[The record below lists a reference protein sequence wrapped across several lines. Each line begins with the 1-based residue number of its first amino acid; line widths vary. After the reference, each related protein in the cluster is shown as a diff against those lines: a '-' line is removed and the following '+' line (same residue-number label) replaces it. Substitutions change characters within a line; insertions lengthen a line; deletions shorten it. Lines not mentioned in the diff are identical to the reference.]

1 MDYNLPGSSVHGIL
15 QAKILEWVAMPFSK
29 ESSQPKDQTH
39 ISYVSCLGRRVM
51 VQLVKN
57 LPAMQQTRIQSL
69 GQEDP
74 SEKGMATHSTILAW
88 RILWREEPGKLIT
101 VHGVSKSQT

>member
-1 MDYNLPGSSVHGIL
+1 
-15 QAKILEWVAMPFSK
+15 MPFSK

-39 ISYVSCLGRRVM
+39 ISYVSCLDRRVIKN
-51 VQLVKN
+51 LVKN
-57 LPAMQQTRIQSL
+57 LPAMQQTRIRSL

-88 RILWREEPGKLIT
+88 RILWREEPGKLII